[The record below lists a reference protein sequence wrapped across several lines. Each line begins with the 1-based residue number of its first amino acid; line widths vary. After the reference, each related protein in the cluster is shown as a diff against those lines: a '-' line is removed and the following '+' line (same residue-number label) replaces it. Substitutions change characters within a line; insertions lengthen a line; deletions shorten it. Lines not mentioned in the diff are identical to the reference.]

1 MSNGDLQLEELA
13 RTNSDLDRKVFDL
26 QALLKAGEAL
36 YDVLKIEPLCDL
48 LMAMCRERARV
59 DKMAVLV
66 HDEESDPPVLR
77 VRASRGL
84 ADEASEVQAPATD
97 GILRRLLLAG
107 EPFSIVDPAGS
118 PRFPF
123 IFAEH
128 GLEALEGQLWIPLVM
143 PDRLVGFVSLATDVD
158 GRPISAED
166 QAFLSALCSQAAIA
180 INTANLYE
188 GIEVARRRQARSFH
202 QLEILFDVS
211 KKLGEV
217 SELQEMLSVILGKAV
232 GAVEA
237 EKGSLMLVDEST
249 DQLAIRVVEGLPP
262 EVQRRINEGEI
273 TPRRFSRGEGVAGT
287 VWDTRTIQRVNN
299 VDADGN
305 FTARDNTHVRSL
317 LCVPLIADDEVIG
330 VINITNRKGNQ
341 PFVEA
346 DESILRA
353 LADQAA
359 GAITKARL
367 YQDAITDGLTG
378 LCIRRFAMHRLRDE
392 VRRAAR
398 YGKSLAVIMC
408 DIDHFKMV
416 NDTYGHPVGDAVI
429 VGCAQ
434 SILKSCRQ
442 GIDVAGR
449 YGGEEFLLVL
459 PETDLHGGRIAAE
472 RLRVLF
478 AGLETPLDDGST
490 LQKTMSFGVTV
501 MGPGDTAE
509 SLVKRA
515 DEALYASK
523 EGGRNCVHAFAADGG
538 LSEPPSDQIVDEG
551 LAVDTTAEFQADP
564 EPPTHDDS
572 SEEAA

>member
-1 MSNGDLQLEELA
+1 MGTGDSRLEELA
-13 RTNSDLDRKVFDL
+13 RSNSDLDRKVFDL

-36 YDVLKIEPLCDL
+36 YDVLKIAPLCDL

-59 DKMAVLV
+59 NKLAVLV
-66 HDEESDPPVLR
+66 QDDEVDPPVLR
-77 VRASRGL
+77 VRATHGL
-84 ADEASEVQAPATD
+84 PEEASEIIAPATD

-107 EPFSIVDPAGS
+107 EPFSIIDPAGR
-118 PRFPF
+118 PRFPY
-123 IFAEH
+123 IFDEH
-128 GLEALEGQLWIPLVM
+128 GLETLEGQLWIPLVM
-143 PDRLVGFVSLATDVD
+143 PDRLVGFLSVGLDID
-158 GRPISAED
+158 GRPISADD
-166 QAFLSALCSQAAIA
+166 QAFLSALCSQAAVA

-217 SELQEMLSVILGKAV
+217 SNLQEMLSIILGKAI

-237 EKGSLMLVDEST
+237 EKGSLMLVDEGS
-249 DQLAIRVVEGLPP
+249 DELVIRVVEGLPP
-262 EVQRRINEGEI
+262 KVQKKINEGEI
-273 TPRRFSRGEGVAGT
+273 KPRRFKRGEGVAGS
-287 VWDTRTIQRVNN
+287 VWENGVIQRVNN
-299 VDADGN
+299 IEADGD
-305 FTARDNTHVRSL
+305 FTAREDTYARSL

-330 VINITNRKGNQ
+330 VINITNRKNNQ
-341 PFVEA
+341 PFVDA

-378 LCIRRFAMHRLRDE
+378 LCIRRFAMHRLREE
-392 VRRAAR
+392 VKRAQR
-398 YGKSLAVIMC
+398 YDKALSVIMC
-408 DIDHFKMV
+408 DIDHFKVV
-416 NDTYGHPVGDAVI
+416 NDTYGHPIGDAVI

-449 YGGEEFLLVL
+449 YGGEEFLIVL
-459 PETDLHGGRIAAE
+459 PETDLEGGRIAAE
-472 RLRVLF
+472 RLRQLF
-478 AGLETPLDDGST
+478 AGIETPLDDGGV
-490 LQKTMSFGVTV
+490 LKKTMSFGVTV
-501 MGPGDTAE
+501 FGPGDTAE

-523 EGGRNCVHAFAADGG
+523 EGGRNCVHAFAADQ
-538 LSEPPSDQIVDEG
+538 LSDLPLVVDED
-551 LAVDTTAEFQADP
+551 LAVDTTGEFQADP
-564 EPPTHDDS
+564 EPPVKG
-572 SEEAA
+572 EADAA